1 MISLYH
7 SPRSGRGGSSRGPP
21 PPETLEATGGR
32 ERRTGGGEGVLLPA
46 PRRCPRRCPRHVLTE
61 GAVAVDPGEVPQP
74 GVAALSSGRG
84 GGAHAG
90 GPRRW
95 WAVGCGAMLLIC
107 MGVADSPPFGP
118 AWQPGQGVG
127 NSPARGRASR
137 NLNTRLIH
145 FWQEVDQLSANPEG
159 TPRDTRRGQATPPD
173 GWRGPRAPCAKRR
186 VRPRY
191 RSLRGG
197 RG

>member
-1 MISLYH
+1 M
-7 SPRSGRGGSSRGPP
+7 
-21 PPETLEATGGR
+21 
-32 ERRTGGGEGVLLPA
+32 LPA

-118 AWQPGQGVG
+118 AWQPGQGIKK
-127 NSPARGRASR
+127 P
-137 NLNTRLIH
+137 
-145 FWQEVDQLSANPEG
+145 
-159 TPRDTRRGQATPPD
+159 
-173 GWRGPRAPCAKRR
+173 
-186 VRPRY
+186 
-191 RSLRGG
+191 
-197 RG
+197 

>member
-7 SPRSGRGGSSRGPP
+7 SPRSARLGSR
-21 PPETLEATGGR
+21 ARGR
-32 ERRTGGGEGVLLPA
+32 EVDIDFSLSL
-46 PRRCPRRCPRHVLTE
+46 PRRCPRHVLTE

-118 AWQPGQGVG
+118 AWQPGQGAG
-127 NSPARGRASR
+127 NSPARGRGLARLASRCRASR
-137 NLNTRLIH
+137 NLSTRLIH

-159 TPRDTRRGQATPPD
+159 TPRDTPKGMATPPG
-173 GWRGPRAPCAKRR
+173 GWMWPRAPCAKRR

-191 RSLRGG
+191 RSLRDG